1 MTLSAPLE
9 FPVRVRGILFDM
21 DGTLI
26 DTTLIVEKHWKRWCD
41 EHGIDYPSL
50 IASSHGRPCK
60 VVVGE
65 FAPPHLRDQFLTDE
79 YIRQFEDG
87 VTVDKEGMIV
97 IPGAIELLG
106 SLPRTLWAVV
116 TSAGH
121 DMAVQRFVQIGVEPP
136 VLVTIAHVARGKPS
150 PDGYLL
156 GAEKIGLDP
165 RDCIVFEDTAP
176 GIRAGIAAGA
186 KVVVGMQTGTTDA
199 ESLKEAGA
207 KLVIESFE
215 ELEVT
220 QAKDGWLEISLRK

>member
-1 MTLSAPLE
+1 M
-9 FPVRVRGILFDM
+9 
-21 DGTLI
+21 
-26 DTTLIVEKHWKRWCD
+26 
-41 EHGIDYPSL
+41 

-207 KLVIESFE
+207 KLVIKSFE